1 MNRDNK
7 LQPGADNLL
16 QDLGIVETVRRWVE
30 SFVIGMNLCPFARR
44 ELLQERI
51 RFAVA
56 QASTETD
63 LLVAL
68 EAELELLVKDPAIET
83 TLLIHPGVV
92 QDFHDYNQFLDYA
105 DGLLLEMGLEGIY
118 QVASFH
124 PDYQFVDADTDAV
137 ENYTNRSPYPM
148 LHLIR
153 EASLE
158 RVLADFPDPE
168 EIPQRNIEHMKKLG
182 KSRLKAL
189 LQACYYSA
197 EK

>member
-1 MNRDNK
+1 MNRDNEI
-7 LQPGADNLL
+7 QPGADNLL
-16 QDLGIVETVRRWVE
+16 EDLSITKTVRRWVE

-44 ELLQERI
+44 EFLQERI
-51 RFAVA
+51 RFAVT

-63 LLVAL
+63 LLMAL
-68 EAELELLVKDPAIET
+68 EAELEILVNNPAVET
-83 TLLIHPGVV
+83 TLLIHPGVL

-105 DGLLLEMGLEGIY
+105 DGLLLQMGLEGVY

-124 PDYQFVDADTDAV
+124 PDYQFDDADPDAV

-153 EASLE
+153 EASLDL
-158 RVLADFPDPE
+158 VLADYPDPE
-168 EIPQRNIEHMKKLG
+168 EIPRRNIEHMKKLG
-182 KSRLKAL
+182 KSKLKAI

-197 EK
+197 E